1 MSMFSLL
8 RGRRKVE
15 PPEVPWQRTVNQ
27 PVAVMIEGRRHIAN
41 LPYLLPKDAQ
51 EMNRLDLQH
60 HFLHA
65 VTGKHVFAPLPD
77 YMPSIL
83 DVGCGTGRWAQ
94 EMARLHPHAQV
105 VGLDVEPLV
114 SSTLPIPENYRF
126 VQGNVLDHLPF
137 PPNSFAYVHQ
147 RLLVAAI
154 PARRWQSVVQE
165 LVRVTASG
173 GFVELV
179 ESSNRYPHAGPLM
192 QRFLAWS
199 RSVCLQT
206 GIQAEI
212 VQHLD
217 PFLRKCKLQQIV
229 TQTLQVPLGTWGGRL
244 GEMLATD
251 MLSALMALRGLYTS
265 KATVTPEEFDAV
277 VQGLPEEWNQ
287 YHTEFCWYIAYGQK
301 P

>member
-1 MSMFSLL
+1 MSMFPLF

-15 PPEVPWQRTVNQ
+15 PPTIPWQRRVNQ
-27 PVAVMIEGRRHIAN
+27 PVALMIDGRRHIAN
-41 LPYLLPKDAQ
+41 LPYLLPKDTQ

-65 VTGKHVFAPLPD
+65 VTGKHVFVDLPAHVS
-77 YMPSIL
+77 SIL

-94 EMARLHPHAQV
+94 EMARLYPTTQV

-126 VQGNVLDHLPF
+126 VQGNVLETLPF
-137 PPNSFAYVHQ
+137 PANSFTYTHQ

-154 PARRWQSVVQE
+154 PARRWADVVQE

-179 ESSNRYPHAGPLM
+179 EASNKYPQAGPLM
-192 QRFLAWS
+192 SRFLGWS

-206 GIQAEI
+206 GIQPEI
-212 VQHLD
+212 MQHLD
-217 PFLRKCKLQQIV
+217 PFLRKNKLQQIEMR
-229 TQTLQVPLGTWGGRL
+229 TLQVPLGSWGGRL

-251 MLSALMALRGLYTS
+251 MLSGFVALRGLYTS
-265 KATVTPEEFDAV
+265 KITVTPEEFDALL
-277 VQGLPEEWNQ
+277 QGLPEEWDQ
-287 YHTEFCWYIAYGQK
+287 YHTEYCWYIASGQK